1 MGDLG
6 GPLVEKLLHFHVVL
20 MAIATWVILWSLRK
34 MWKGMDS
41 IVWVRRLKPL
51 YPIVLCEGFVWIPGV
66 LPDYSTGERL
76 LMAVWAAL
84 LSAVGYQLVHR
95 FVKERTGIELPEDP
109 NKLEPGGAPSD
120 DEMDD
125 EAALAAATAAA
136 AALEGDGDDD
146 DGKKTKK
153 EGKEDDNT
161 VPDTSDDDGDSD

>member
-34 MWKGMDS
+34 MWNGMDS

-66 LPDYSTGERL
+66 LPDYTTGERL

-84 LSAVGYQLVHR
+84 LSAIGYQLVHR
-95 FVKERTGIELPEDP
+95 FVKDKTGIELPKDP
-109 NKLEPGGAPSD
+109 NELVPGGVP
-120 DEMDD
+120 DEEDEED
-125 EAALAAATAAA
+125 EDAEAEEAAKKAA
-136 AALEGDGDDD
+136 AALEEKDKDKGSDKDDD
-146 DGKKTKK
+146 DNT
-153 EGKEDDNT
+153 DDN
-161 VPDTSDDDGDSD
+161 SD